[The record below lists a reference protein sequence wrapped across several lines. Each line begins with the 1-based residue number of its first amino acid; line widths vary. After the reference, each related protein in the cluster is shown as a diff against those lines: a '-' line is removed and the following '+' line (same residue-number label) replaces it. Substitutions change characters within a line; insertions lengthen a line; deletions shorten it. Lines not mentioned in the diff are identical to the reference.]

1 MNPSR
6 TSKEGSMIRFV
17 RLSVQLLALLAV
29 MLAGAC
35 NLSQQEEA
43 LPTATPTSQQA
54 SKPVVTI
61 LQPLSGSEHRVNT
74 ELLVSANVRD
84 AVGVTRVTMTSNG
97 APVKTVS
104 SASPQ
109 GDTDKNVVLNY
120 TPLVVGDVQLQIIA
134 YRGEVASDP
143 ATLSVRVVATQ
154 ATPTSGVVITQG
166 PVIDPNDPT
175 CRAHVNSP
183 LNFRTG
189 PGTNYNVITTLSQG
203 QIIPVTGRLG
213 DNSWY
218 QLNFGNFGW
227 VSSSFVSLYG
237 SLCVNVPIIA
247 PPPPPTPNVTATF
260 IPTATFPPTIAPT
273 LTNTPGTADLLI
285 TLIEGGD
292 EEERVFIPSGQ
303 TSVNA
308 EILVFIT
315 NNGSRG
321 TGGGFVVSL
330 RSRDPDR
337 PRRTVNIG
345 SLRQGESVIAVI
357 DYTFDQ
363 PGLWRLEARVDV
375 EETVTEISEA
385 NNRAD
390 LQINVIQQ

>member
-1 MNPSR
+1 
-6 TSKEGSMIRFV
+6 MIRFV
-17 RLSVQLLALLAV
+17 RMPALLLALMAV
-29 MLAGAC
+29 MLTGAC
-35 NLSQQEEA
+35 NLSQQEEE
-43 LPTATPTSQQA
+43 LPTATPTSEQA

-61 LQPLSGSEHRVNT
+61 LQPLDGSEHRVNT

-134 YRGEVASDP
+134 YRGNIASDP
-143 ATLSVRVVATQ
+143 ATLSVRVVANQ
-154 ATPTSGVVITQG
+154 ATPTSGVVVTQG

-175 CRAHVNSP
+175 CRALVNSP

-203 QIIPVTGRLG
+203 QVIPVTGRLG

-247 PPPPPTPNVTATF
+247 APPPPTPNVTATF
-260 IPTATFPPTIAPT
+260 IPPPTTPPTLTPT
-273 LTNTPGTADLLI
+273 LTNTPGTADLQI
-285 TLIEGGD
+285 TLFEGGNED
-292 EEERVFIPSGQ
+292 EEIFIPNGQ

-308 EILVFIT
+308 EIYVT
-315 NNGSRG
+315 VANTGSRG
-321 TGGGFVVSL
+321 TGGNFVVSL
-330 RSRDPDR
+330 RARNPDR
-337 PRRTVNIG
+337 PRQTVNVG
-345 SLRQGESVIAVI
+345 NLRPGEAVIVVI
-357 DYTFDQ
+357 DYTFDED
-363 PGLWRLEARVDV
+363 GTWLLEARVDT

-385 NNRAD
+385 NNRSD
-390 LQINVIQQ
+390 LLIDVIQQ

>member
-1 MNPSR
+1 
-6 TSKEGSMIRFV
+6 MIRFV
-17 RLSVQLLALLAV
+17 RMPALLLAFVAVLLT
-29 MLAGAC
+29 GAC
-35 NLSQQEEA
+35 NLSPEEEE

-120 TPLVVGDVQLQIIA
+120 TPLVVGDVQLQIVA
-134 YRGEVASDP
+134 YRGEIASDP

-154 ATPTSGVVITQG
+154 ATPTSGVVVTQG

-175 CRAHVNSP
+175 CRALVNSP

-203 QIIPVTGRLG
+203 QVIPVTGRLG

-227 VSSSFVSLYG
+227 VSSGFVSLYG

-247 PPPPPTPNVTATF
+247 PPPPPTLNVTNTF
-260 IPTATFPPTIAPT
+260 IPTATFPPTITPT
-273 LTNTPGTADLLI
+273 MTATPGTPDLVINLF
-285 TLIEGGD
+285 EG
-292 EEERVFIPSGQ
+292 EEDVVKGGAS
-303 TSVNA
+303 SVNA
-308 EILVFIT
+308 EYQLTVS
-315 NNGSRG
+315 NQG
-321 TGGGFVVSL
+321 TRRSGDFEVSL
-330 RSRDPDR
+330 RIR
-337 PRRTVNIG
+337 PNGEFERVNVAN
-345 SLRQGESVIAVI
+345 LRPGEAVIVVI

-363 PGLWRLEARVDV
+363 TGTFILEARVDSTEV
-375 EETVTEISEA
+375 VTEISEA
-385 NNRAD
+385 NNTAQ
-390 LQINVIQQ
+390 LVVTVE

>member
-1 MNPSR
+1 
-6 TSKEGSMIRFV
+6 MIRFV
-17 RLSVQLLALLAV
+17 RMPALLLALVAV
-29 MLAGAC
+29 MLTGAC
-35 NLSQQEEA
+35 NLSPEEEE
-43 LPTATPTSQQA
+43 LPTATPTSEQA

-61 LQPLSGSEHRVNT
+61 LQPLDGSEHRVNT

-120 TPLVVGDVQLQIIA
+120 TPLAVGDVQLQIIA
-134 YRGEVASDP
+134 YRGNIASDP
-143 ATLSVRVVATQ
+143 ATLSVRVVANQ
-154 ATPTSGVVITQG
+154 ATPTSGVVVTQG

-203 QIIPVTGRLG
+203 QVIPVTGRLG

-227 VSSSFVSLYG
+227 VSSGFVSLYG
-237 SLCVNVPIIA
+237 SQCVNVPIIA

-260 IPTATFPPTIAPT
+260 IPPPTNPPTIAPT
-273 LTNTPGTADLLI
+273 ITSTPGTADLLI
-285 TLIEGGD
+285 TLFEGGNED
-292 EEERVFIPSGQ
+292 EEIFIPNGQ

-308 EILVFIT
+308 EIYVT
-315 NNGSRG
+315 VANTGSRG
-321 TGGGFVVSL
+321 TGGNFVVSL
-330 RSRDPDR
+330 RSRNPDR
-337 PRRTVNIG
+337 PRETVNVG
-345 SLRQGESVIAVI
+345 NLRPGEAVIVVI

-363 PGLWRLEARVDV
+363 AGTWLLEARVDT

-385 NNRAD
+385 NNRSD
-390 LQINVIQQ
+390 LLIDVIQQ

>member
-1 MNPSR
+1 
-6 TSKEGSMIRFV
+6 MIRFV
-17 RLSVQLLALLAV
+17 RMPALLFALVAV
-29 MLAGAC
+29 MLTGAC
-35 NLSQQEEA
+35 NLSPEEEE
-43 LPTATPTSQQA
+43 LPTATPTSEQA

-61 LQPLSGSEHRVNT
+61 LQPLDGSEHRVNT

-120 TPLVVGDVQLQIIA
+120 TPLAVGDVQLQIIA
-134 YRGEVASDP
+134 YRGNIASDP
-143 ATLSVRVVATQ
+143 ATLSVRVVANQ
-154 ATPTSGVVITQG
+154 ATPTSGVVVTQG

-203 QIIPVTGRLG
+203 QVIPVTGRLG

-227 VSSSFVSLYG
+227 VSSGFVSLYG
-237 SLCVNVPIIA
+237 SQCVNVPIIA
-247 PPPPPTPNVTATF
+247 PPPPPTLNVTNTF
-260 IPTATFPPTIAPT
+260 IPPPTTPPTIAPT
-273 LTNTPGTADLLI
+273 ITPTPGTPDLVINLF
-285 TLIEGGD
+285 EG
-292 EEERVFIPSGQ
+292 EEDVVKGGAS
-303 TSVNA
+303 SVNA
-308 EILVFIT
+308 EYQLTVS
-315 NNGSRG
+315 NQG
-321 TGGGFVVSL
+321 TRRSGDFEVSL
-330 RSRDPDR
+330 RIR
-337 PRRTVNIG
+337 PNGEFERVNVAN
-345 SLRQGESVIAVI
+345 LRPGEAVIVVI

-363 PGLWRLEARVDV
+363 TGTFILEARVDSTEV
-375 EETVTEISEA
+375 VAEISEA
-385 NNRAD
+385 NNTAQ
-390 LQINVIQQ
+390 LVVTVE

>member
-1 MNPSR
+1 
-6 TSKEGSMIRFV
+6 MIRFV
-17 RLSVQLLALLAV
+17 RMPALLFALVAV
-29 MLAGAC
+29 MLTGAC
-35 NLSQQEEA
+35 NLSPEEEE
-43 LPTATPTSQQA
+43 LPTATPTSEQA

-61 LQPLSGSEHRVNT
+61 LQPLDGSEHRVNT

-120 TPLVVGDVQLQIIA
+120 TPLAVGDVQLQIVA
-134 YRGEVASDP
+134 YRGNIASDP
-143 ATLSVRVVATQ
+143 ATLSVRVVANQ

-175 CRAHVNSP
+175 CRALVNSP

-203 QIIPVTGRLG
+203 QVIPVTGRLG

-218 QLNFGNFGW
+218 QLNLGNFGW
-227 VSSSFVSLYG
+227 VSSGFVSLYG

-260 IPTATFPPTIAPT
+260 IPPPTTPPTLIPTATA
-273 LTNTPGTADLLI
+273 TPGTADLLI
-285 TLIEGGD
+285 TLFEGGD
-292 EEERVFIPSGQ
+292 EQERIFIPSGQ
-303 TSVNA
+303 TSINA
-308 EILVFIT
+308 ELYVSIT
-315 NNGSRG
+315 NSGSRG

-337 PRRTVNIG
+337 PRRTVNVG
-345 SLRQGESVIAVI
+345 SLRPGESVITVI

-363 PGLWRLEARVDV
+363 PGLWRLETRVDIDDAV
-375 EETVTEISEA
+375 VEISEA

-390 LQINVIQQ
+390 MVINVVQQ

>member
-1 MNPSR
+1 
-6 TSKEGSMIRFV
+6 MIRFV
-17 RLSVQLLALLAV
+17 RMPALLLALMAV
-29 MLAGAC
+29 LLLGAC
-35 NLSQQEEA
+35 NLSPEEEA
-43 LPTATPTSQQA
+43 LPTATPTSEQA

-61 LQPLSGSEHRVNT
+61 LQPLDGSEHRVNT

-120 TPLVVGDVQLQIIA
+120 TPLAVGDVQLQIVA
-134 YRGEVASDP
+134 YRGNIASDP
-143 ATLSVRVVATQ
+143 ATLSVRVVANQ
-154 ATPTSGVVITQG
+154 ATPTSGVVVTQG

-175 CRAHVNSP
+175 CRALVNSP

-203 QIIPVTGRLG
+203 QVIPVTGRLG

-227 VSSSFVSLYG
+227 VSSGFVSLYG

-247 PPPPPTPNVTATF
+247 PPPPPTPNVTNTF
-260 IPTATFPPTIAPT
+260 IPPPTTPPTIAPT
-273 LTNTPGTADLLI
+273 ITSTPGTADLLI
-285 TLIEGGD
+285 TLFEGGNED
-292 EEERVFIPSGQ
+292 EEIFIPNGQ

-308 EILVFIT
+308 EIYVT
-315 NNGSRG
+315 VANTGSRG
-321 TGGGFVVSL
+321 TGGNFVVSL
-330 RSRDPDR
+330 RSRNPDR
-337 PRRTVNIG
+337 PRQTVNVG
-345 SLRQGESVIAVI
+345 NLRPGEAVIVVI

-363 PGLWRLEARVDV
+363 AGTWLLEARVDV
-375 EETVTEISEA
+375 DETVTEISEA
-385 NNRAD
+385 NNRSD
-390 LQINVIQQ
+390 LLIDVIQQ